1 MQKDNHMHDFQKS
14 KASSHE
20 GDIPVEELMKIQKK
34 LQNQQKKKNKEPEFV
49 DWEKAKYPGQS
60 KDSNKGN
67 DEWGNF
73 VGSDFK
79 FPEGQQ
85 DQGNSNNNNFDTF
98 GFFNSD
104 EGQPAAAKQDDQS
117 WGAFEFGGTTNATN
131 TATEQTSNANAGWS
145 GDLWD
150 APQFDTK
157 KEEEKPQG
165 SNTTADNF
173 DFFGDFSSGND
184 QKN

>member
-1 MQKDNHMHDFQKS
+1 MQGFHQA

-34 LQNQQKKKNKEPEFV
+34 LQNQQKKKSSKEPQFV
-49 DWEKAKYPGQS
+49 DWENAKYPGQTKS
-60 KDSNKGN
+60 SNKGN
-67 DEWGNF
+67 EEWGDF
-73 VGSDFK
+73 VGGDFK

-85 DQGNSNNNNFDTF
+85 DQGNAAQNNNFDAF
-98 GFFNSD
+98 GYFNGD
-104 EGQPAAAKQDDQS
+104 DGQPAAAKQDDQS
-117 WGAFEFGGTTNATN
+117 WGAFEFGGTTTN
-131 TATEQTSNANAGWS
+131 VANTTTEQTSNANAGWT

-157 KEEEKPQG
+157 KEAEKP